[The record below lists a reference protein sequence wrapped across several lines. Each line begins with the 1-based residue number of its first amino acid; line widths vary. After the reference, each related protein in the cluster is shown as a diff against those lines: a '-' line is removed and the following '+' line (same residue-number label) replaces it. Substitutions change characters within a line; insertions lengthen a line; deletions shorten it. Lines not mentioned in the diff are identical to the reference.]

1 MEESQIFT
9 LCDEEKERER
19 GREGEQVGREYYII
33 CVGFE
38 PQCELLGCYLIEICV
53 CMWGKRRLIDDFY
66 MCILNCWFVC

>member
-1 MEESQIFT
+1 MMMEESQIFT

-53 CMWGKRRLIDDFY
+53 CM
-66 MCILNCWFVC
+66 